1 MGQSFL
7 SRSAV
12 ICVFV
17 AITFVSYCFGKYVIG
32 GKFMKRDES
41 VVSHIPRGY
50 RASTD
55 SAQPDKAS
63 PTEKSKSLEHGS
75 TDSGSPHNILDTP
88 RISIELAK
96 PADTGEPA
104 PEASPEEPAR
114 QPKAA
119 DLPKPAMERASAT
132 SDRRKSD
139 RAVQAAD
146 NSTKTQ
152 KPKETKPAEKTPAPP
167 ALAAKTKAKTKA
179 PPPQPVP
186 TPKASSPAKAPRV
199 ESVTTNA
206 DTTYRV
212 IVGSFESQDNSR
224 TMATQ
229 LNKKGYYTWTTKKE
243 VGGKT
248 LYRVQVGAFQDR
260 GKADQ
265 VRRDLETQGYRASV
279 SGG

>member
-55 SAQPDKAS
+55 SSQPDEAS
-63 PTEKSKSLEHGS
+63 PAGKSASLEHGA
-75 TDSGSPHNILDTP
+75 TDGGSPQDIIPDTP

-96 PADTGEPA
+96 PSDTGEPES
-104 PEASPEEPAR
+104 EANPEEPAK

-119 DLPKPAMERASAT
+119 DLPKPASERASST
-132 SDRRKSD
+132 SNSRKPDRP
-139 RAVQAAD
+139 VPAAD
-146 NSTKTQ
+146 NPNNTQ
-152 KPKETKPAEKTPAPP
+152 KPKETKPAVKTPATPV
-167 ALAAKTKAKTKA
+167 LAARTKGKTT
-179 PPPQPVP
+179 PPQPVP

-199 ESVTTNA
+199 DSVTTNA

-260 GKADQ
+260 DKADQ